1 MFGETHSRTDTV
13 RQYRPRWF
21 AYEVDGQHRHASRE
35 HRPIGSVS
43 CDNLPVIGLSG
54 GAGQKDLAVTL
65 TVTVQIEKNR
75 IDS

>member
-1 MFGETHSRTDTV
+1 VFGETHSRTDTV

-54 GAGQKDLAVTL
+54 GAGQKNRAVIL
-65 TVTVQIEKNR
+65 MVTVHIDKNR
-75 IDS
+75 IVS